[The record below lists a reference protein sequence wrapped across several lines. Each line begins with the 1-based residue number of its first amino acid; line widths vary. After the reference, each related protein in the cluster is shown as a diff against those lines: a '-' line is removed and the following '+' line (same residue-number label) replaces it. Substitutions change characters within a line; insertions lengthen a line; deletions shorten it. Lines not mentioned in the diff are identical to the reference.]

1 MVQRDP
7 SNFNFRIG
15 ENDRPEILLE
25 DEPPKADVRSV
36 SHRMT
41 IITILLLGLGGFAF
55 GFGYFKIKQSFTE
68 VNATGAVGLENIARS
83 LESSFSS
90 LSIQQAKFQDRFS
103 QQTTSLEKEI
113 ENLKA
118 TFKKVEKQLAAI
130 GASKLNQKDLELAV
144 LKMNKNMVPIQQKV
158 NQLAADQKKL
168 VNQLA
173 TGQKKLV
180 NQLVTDQK
188 KLANRLEA
196 LNKKRDKQLTHTA
209 SALEMS
215 KNNLDELKKE
225 LESLSS
231 RKIDKYIFEMKFKNE
246 QKVYQKAFNQ
256 LTRKFETRVKKLEG
270 KIRSLEKTGGSK
282 ASTSLQSPNPL
293 EKSATG
299 KPSQIEEQSIKQ

>member
-68 VNATGAVGLENIARS
+68 VNTTGAVGLENISRS

-113 ENLKA
+113 ENLKT
-118 TFKKVEKQLAAI
+118 TFKKIEKQLTAI

-168 VNQLA
+168 
-173 TGQKKLV
+173 
-180 NQLVTDQK
+180 
-188 KLANRLEA
+188 ANRLEA
-196 LNKKRDKQLTHTA
+196 LNNKRDKELTHTA

-215 KNNLDELKKE
+215 KNNLDELKEE

-256 LTRKFETRVKKLEG
+256 
-270 KIRSLEKTGGSK
+270 
-282 ASTSLQSPNPL
+282 
-293 EKSATG
+293 
-299 KPSQIEEQSIKQ
+299 